1 VVKWEKIDTN
11 KVKLEVEVPEEE
23 VEDALQQAYKK
34 VVKDVNLPGFRKGKV
49 PRKVLEAKYGP
60 EILYQDAVDYLLPQ
74 AYSRAIDEEGIEPI
88 NQPEIDVQQIEKG
101 QPLVFTAEVEVKPEV
116 KLGEYKGVK
125 VEVEKEEVDEEKLEN
140 HIEGLRQ
147 QHARLIEVED
157 KETEA
162 SDGDMVMID
171 FTGYVN
177 GEPFEGGDAQDY
189 SLEIGTNTFI
199 SGFEEQLIG
208 MKVGEEKEVKVTF
221 PEDYRSEDLAGEE
234 AVFEVT
240 LKQIKQKELPE
251 LNDDFAREISD
262 FDTFEEFKA
271 DAFQKLKDNAEQQ
284 YKTQLETAVIEKVS
298 ENAEVEIPETL
309 IERQLD
315 NILQD
320 MEQYLQYQGLNL
332 GTFLELTGKSEDD
345 MREEHREEAEKRV
358 KANLVLDEI
367 IKEEDIDVTEDELN
381 ERLQEMAE
389 QYDDSPERIREVFE
403 KQGRLEMMREEIR
416 MRKVIDLLVENAEVE
431 IKPKEEDD
439 DEKSA

>member
-1 VVKWEKIDTN
+1 MVKWEKIDTN

-101 QPLVFTAEVEVKPEV
+101 KPLVFTAEVEVKPEV

-125 VEVEKEEVDEEKLEN
+125 VEVEKEEVDEEKLES

-171 FTGYVN
+171 FTGYID
-177 GEPFEGGDAQDY
+177 GEPFEGGDAKDY

-221 PEDYRSEDLAGEE
+221 PEDYRSEELAGKE

-332 GTFLELTGKSEDD
+332 GTFLELTGKSEEDL
-345 MREEHREEAEKRV
+345 REEHREEAEKRV

-381 ERLQEMAE
+381 EKLQEMAE

-403 KQGRLEMMREEIR
+403 NQGRLEMMREEIR

>member
-1 VVKWEKIDTN
+1 MVKWEKIDTN

>member
-1 VVKWEKIDTN
+1 MVKWEKIDTN

-298 ENAEVEIPETL
+298 ENAEGEIPETL